1 MSKILVTGGSGF
13 IGKAVCENLKKK
25 NYKVNIASRRD
36 IATNLSGVKVYSI
49 NKINENTNWFEALNT
64 VSCVIHCA
72 AKTHVMNNIKQK
84 TFTSF
89 REVNVEGTLNLAKQA
104 VECGVKRFIFLSS
117 IKVNGER
124 TEKLSMFR
132 YNDIPKPQDAYG
144 ISKWEAEKGL
154 WEISKQSGLE
164 VVIIRA
170 PLVFGPGVKGNL
182 RSLIKLIQH
191 RIPLPFSLI
200 KNQRSLIGI
209 DNLVDFIIRCIDD
222 HKTSGNTFLVSDEKD
237 ISTPDLVRQ
246 IASSMGFS
254 VRLFPL
260 PLSFLKFFGFIL
272 GKKNEI
278 DRLIGS
284 LQIDNSY
291 TKKTLDWTPPVSVEE
306 GIRRMVQG
314 K

>member
-1 MSKILVTGGSGF
+1 
-13 IGKAVCENLKKK
+13 
-25 NYKVNIASRRD
+25 
-36 IATNLSGVKVYSI
+36 
-49 NKINENTNWFEALNT
+49 
-64 VSCVIHCA
+64 
-72 AKTHVMNNIKQK
+72 
-84 TFTSF
+84 
-89 REVNVEGTLNLAKQA
+89 
-104 VECGVKRFIFLSS
+104 
-117 IKVNGER
+117 
-124 TEKLSMFR
+124 MFR
-132 YNDIPKPQDAYG
+132 YSDIPKPQDAYG

-154 WEISKQSGLE
+154 SEISKQTGLE

-170 PLVFGPGVKGNL
+170 PLVCGPGVKGNL
-182 RSLIKLIQH
+182 RSLIKLIQY

-200 KNQRSLIGI
+200 KNQRSLISI
-209 DNLVDFIIRCIDD
+209 DNLVDLIIYCIED
-222 HKTSGNTFLVSDEKD
+222 HKISGNTFLVSDEKD

-246 IASSMGFS
+246 IASSMGLS
-254 VRLFPL
+254 ARLFPL

-291 TKKTLDWTPPVSVEE
+291 TKKILNWTPPVSVEE